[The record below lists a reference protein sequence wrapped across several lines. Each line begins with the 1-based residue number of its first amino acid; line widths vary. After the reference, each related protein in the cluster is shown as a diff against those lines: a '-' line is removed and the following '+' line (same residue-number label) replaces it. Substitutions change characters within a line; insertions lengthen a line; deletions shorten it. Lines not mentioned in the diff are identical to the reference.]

1 MSQPRAR
8 PSALVVIPA
17 RGGSKGIPRKNLSP
31 IAGEP
36 LIARTIRT
44 ALSVPDVTRVIV
56 TTDDHEIAAV
66 AARFNAHILIRPPEL
81 AADHV
86 TLDPVVAHAIARE
99 EAEGR
104 TYDIVATLQPT
115 SPLLRPTTL
124 SRILQRL
131 AHGEADTILTAVDD
145 THLSWE
151 VSDGVPHP
159 AFAERLNRQFL
170 PPRFRET
177 GGVIASLRQWVTPS
191 SRLGPRVALEVV
203 DALEGI
209 DIDSREDWLCAE
221 AALRRKRI
229 AFITIGSEHRGI
241 GHVMRTRNL
250 LESLHGHDTLVLC
263 APQEHLAIDRLNA
276 SFHVVEVMPRH
287 AMLAR
292 MVAWGAEV
300 VVHDELR
307 TDPEML
313 LAERA
318 AGLKVVLFEDDGPG
332 QAHANLVF
340 NALYPAHKSRP
351 EAGVWYGP
359 SVYDLRDEFRHASRA
374 AFRDP
379 ASRVLITFGGS
390 DPAGLTFRVLDAVA
404 DTCTLAITVVAGIG
418 LSRFDELASRVA
430 ALRSRGLDVTLLRD
444 VPLMSDIMREADF
457 AFSSAGRTLYELA
470 HMGVPTAVLH
480 QNETETEHTFATID
494 NGFLPLG
501 LPHAVRTEDI
511 RAAFLGLASSAALR
525 RQLRDRM
532 LALDLTAGR
541 DRVIRM
547 ILEL

>member
-1 MSQPRAR
+1 MSQPRDR
-8 PSALVVIPA
+8 PSAIVVIPA

-44 ALSVPDVTRVIV
+44 ALAVADVARVVV
-56 TTDDHEIAAV
+56 TTDSDEIAAV
-66 AARFNAHILIRPPEL
+66 AERFGAYVVIRPPEL

-86 TLDPVVAHAIARE
+86 TLDPVVAHAVACE

-124 SRILQRL
+124 TRILRRL
-131 AHGEADTILTAVDD
+131 ACGEADTILTAVDD
-145 THLSWE
+145 THLAWE
-151 VSDGVPHP
+151 LIDGVPRP
-159 AFAERLNRQFL
+159 AFARRLNRQFL
-170 PPRFRET
+170 PRRFRET
-177 GGVIASLRQWVTPS
+177 GGVVASFRQWVS
-191 SRLGPRVALEVV
+191 SDSRLGPRVSLEVV

-229 AFITIGSEHRGI
+229 AFITIGSEQRGL

-263 APQEHLAIDRLNA
+263 APEEHLAIERLHS
-276 SFHVVEVMPRH
+276 SFQAVEVMPRD

-307 TDPEML
+307 TDPNML

-318 AGLKVVLFEDDGPG
+318 AGLKIVLFEDDGPG
-332 QAHANLVF
+332 QAHAHLVF
-340 NALYPAHKSRP
+340 NALYPAGKSRP
-351 EAGVWYGP
+351 AEGVWYGP
-359 SVYDLRDEFRHASRA
+359 AVYDLRDEFRHASRA
-374 AFRDP
+374 DFRDS
-379 ASRVLITFGGS
+379 ARRVLITFGGS

-404 DTCTLAITVVAGIG
+404 EACTLAITVVAGLG
-418 LSRFDELASRVA
+418 LSRFDELASRVD
-430 ALRSRGLDVTLLRD
+430 ALRARGLDVTLFRD
-444 VPLMSDIMREADF
+444 APLMSDIMREADF

-480 QNETETEHTFATID
+480 QNEIETEHAFATID

-501 LPHAVRTEDI
+501 LPHAVRAEDI
-511 RAAFLGLASSAALR
+511 RAAFLSLASSTALR

-532 LALDLTAGR
+532 LALDLTTGR

-547 ILEL
+547 IREL